1 LYSSALFVPVE
12 TAMGVCRSFGNSLI
26 GSAVTRAVVDLARA
40 SSPRIPKD
48 THEHTI
54 RIAPPLVITSDEV
67 DWALE
72 QFATT
77 LTQDLS

>member
-1 LYSSALFVPVE
+1 MPFVANGLGLPRP
-12 TAMGVCRSFGNSLI
+12 CRSRGRLGKGI
-26 GSAVTRAVVDLARA
+26 LA
-40 SSPRIPKD
+40 KD

-54 RIAPPLVITSDEV
+54 RIAPPLVITSDEI